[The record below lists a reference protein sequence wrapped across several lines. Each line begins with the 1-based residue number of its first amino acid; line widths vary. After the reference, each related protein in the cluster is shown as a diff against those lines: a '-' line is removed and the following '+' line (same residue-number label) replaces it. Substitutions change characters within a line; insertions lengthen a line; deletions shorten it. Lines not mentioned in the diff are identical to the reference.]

1 MNTVIINKFFKLIF
15 KLFFIST
22 LIFIFFINDL
32 IYAIENK
39 ILIKLNNE
47 IITTVDIS
55 NEINYLKVFNKN
67 IEVLDN
73 KKIIKIAKNSVI
85 KERLKKIEILKFTKN
100 LKIDEKYLNSMMQ
113 AAYLKIGFDTIDQ
126 FKNHLINH
134 GVDIKMVEEKLIL
147 DAYWNQIIYNKY
159 NNKIKIDK
167 KKILNEI
174 SNRKNKFYNISE
186 IMFIVEENENVDQ
199 KYSLIK
205 NSINENGFE
214 NTALI
219 YSVSESSK
227 NGGDLGWINGS
238 AISSQIETKL
248 YSVKKGEI
256 TEAITIPGG
265 FLILKV
271 KDIKEEDIKIDINKE
286 LEKII
291 RIKTNEQLNQ
301 YSTLYINKIK
311 KNITINEL

>member
-1 MNTVIINKFFKLIF
+1 MNTVIINKFFKSIF
-15 KLFFIST
+15 KLFFTST
-22 LIFIFFINDL
+22 LIFTFFINNL
-32 IYAIENK
+32 TYAIENK

-100 LKIDEKYLNSMMQ
+100 LTIDEKYLDSMMQ
-113 AAYLKIGFDTIDQ
+113 AAYIKIGFDTIDQ

-248 YSVKKGEI
+248 YSVKKGEV

-271 KDIKEEDIKIDINKE
+271 KDIKEEDAKIDINKE

-301 YSTLYINKIK
+301 YSNLYINKIK

>member
-1 MNTVIINKFFKLIF
+1 
-15 KLFFIST
+15 
-22 LIFIFFINDL
+22 
-32 IYAIENK
+32 
-39 ILIKLNNE
+39 
-47 IITTVDIS
+47 
-55 NEINYLKVFNKN
+55 
-67 IEVLDN
+67 
-73 KKIIKIAKNSVI
+73 
-85 KERLKKIEILKFTKN
+85 
-100 LKIDEKYLNSMMQ
+100 
-113 AAYLKIGFDTIDQ
+113 
-126 FKNHLINH
+126 
-134 GVDIKMVEEKLIL
+134 
-147 DAYWNQIIYNKY
+147 
-159 NNKIKIDK
+159 
-167 KKILNEI
+167 
-174 SNRKNKFYNISE
+174 
-186 IMFIVEENENVDQ
+186 MFIVEENENVDQ

-271 KDIKEEDIKIDINKE
+271 KDIKEENVKIDINKE

-301 YSTLYINKIK
+301 YSNLYINKIK